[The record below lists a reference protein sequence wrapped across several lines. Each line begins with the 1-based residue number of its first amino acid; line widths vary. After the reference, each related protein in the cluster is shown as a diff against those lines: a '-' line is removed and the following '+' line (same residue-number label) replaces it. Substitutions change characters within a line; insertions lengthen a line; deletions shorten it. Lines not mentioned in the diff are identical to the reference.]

1 LPVNQHG
8 GIMTDPEFMD
18 QAEALLKLIESQ
30 CDVINDSTDA
40 DIDIQRN
47 GAMLTLTFS
56 NTSQIIVNMQ
66 KPLHEIWMATKS
78 GGFHYRWNS
87 GHWID
92 TKKQTDFLQELSDNA
107 SAQAGLELRFGS

>member
-1 LPVNQHG
+1 
-8 GIMTDPEFMD
+8 MTDPEFMD
-18 QAEALLKLIESQ
+18 QAEALLKLVEAH
-30 CDVINDSTDA
+30 CDEINDTTDA

-78 GGFHYRWNS
+78 GGFHYRWES
-87 GHWID
+87 GLWID
-92 TKKQTDFLQELSDNA
+92 TKKQTDFLQELSANA
-107 SAQAGLELRFGS
+107 SAQTGLALRFGD